1 MKKHYASILL
11 TIASLIGGVSALGL
25 EQPEVVVTV
34 PFDFVAGGKTLP
46 AGAYVVTRLR
56 EDSAGLSVISYKTG
70 AGAFVIPSQFD
81 SHRLDNPKLTFKQ
94 VGDTH
99 FLRSIQSR
107 DGVYTIASP
116 RMMNVVAGKKQ
127 PGSMSASGTN

>member
-34 PFDFVAGGKTLP
+34 PFDFAAGGKTLP
-46 AGAYVVTRLR
+46 AGTYVVTRLW
-56 EDSAGLSVISYKTG
+56 EDSEGLSVISYKIG
-70 AGAFVIPSQFD
+70 SGAFVMASQFD
-81 SHRLDNPKLTFKQ
+81 SHRLDNPKVTFKQ

-107 DGVYTIASP
+107 DGVYTVASP
-116 RMMNVVAGKKQ
+116 RMMNVVAGNKHT
-127 PGSMSASGTN
+127 GSMSASGTN